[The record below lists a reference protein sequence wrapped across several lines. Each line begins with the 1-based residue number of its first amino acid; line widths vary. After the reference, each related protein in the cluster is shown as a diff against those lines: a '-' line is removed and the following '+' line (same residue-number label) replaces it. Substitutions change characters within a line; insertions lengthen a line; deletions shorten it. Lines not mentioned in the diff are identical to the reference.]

1 MAKPKE
7 QRNMSALDYLYKK
20 LYRLGNKIEALSKGK
35 ISKRDLLIYV
45 FAGIFIVS
53 VYFGK
58 VIGGF
63 TFVLV
68 LVTLWNTRITQD
80 LLKRSTETFEHSRI
94 SFLVDI
100 VDRTIEHVEN
110 IPKHEIAEQAQYIMS
125 KVRAINK
132 INREIG
138 SEFYE
143 VMIIWT
149 TARHKLEIELEELKR
164 KSNE

>member
-1 MAKPKE
+1 MTKPKE
-7 QRNMSALDYLYKK
+7 ESNMSALDYLYKK
-20 LYRLGNKIEALSKGK
+20 LYWLGNKIEELSRGK
-35 ISKRDLLIYV
+35 ISKKDLLIYV
-45 FAGIFIVS
+45 FAGILIVS
-53 VYFGK
+53 VYFGG
-58 VIGGF
+58 ILGGF
-63 TFVLV
+63 TFLLL
-68 LVTLWNTRITQD
+68 LVTLRNTEITQG

-125 KVRAINK
+125 KARTINK

-138 SEFYE
+138 SEFLK
-143 VMIIWT
+143 VMIIWS